1 LPSANESHAA
11 SAAAATES
19 PSRDEPTVLLRKL
32 GSAGVPTY
40 LERVLTQGGEHQFVV
55 VERLARGHMTEEET
69 SDCLRD
75 ARMAAGL
82 EHPNVVRTRAIKVRP
97 DEISVV
103 SDYVAGERLSELWS
117 PASGSARAVPV
128 EIALRI
134 LVDVATGL
142 GALHKLR
149 SAEGHDRLKFVHGE
163 VTDSN
168 VLVGLDGVS
177 LVLRASRVRRGS
189 ARPKMDT
196 GTIAPEV
203 MSGQAV
209 DQRADVY
216 SLGAMLWQALSSRPL
231 VLNHDIEAMRTS
243 AKEGTVARA
252 VVARGEPWALPLAD
266 VVARALSP
274 APEKRFPTAS
284 SMVTELRKIAGSKLA
299 TTEQVAQ
306 FVEAAA
312 GAKIAARL
320 ADVQASAVIRKAI
333 SIPAST
339 LPTQQEK
346 DGGDSTQPVG
356 TIAKPVETSSESK
369 APIDAVTAVMEK
381 AVEVS
386 PRIEAAPPRAV
397 LPPPSDLPTLVKPRA
412 EPADRPNQS
421 PPVPSKPV
429 SIPRQVKATPER
441 ARVDRPRVVS
451 KASPVVVLPE
461 PTGSPLARLGTR
473 WAIGAWLAIA
483 LITGWF
489 AFQAIRNRQD
499 ITTPAGALQD
509 SPAMLG
515 PASSAVGSETA
526 TGTRGSGSVVPE
538 PGKPAP
544 ATTTPPRAR
553 PVTSSEPRKV
563 PMDVQPRSR
572 EVPAPRPSSSRPADI
587 KPRQK

>member
-11 SAAAATES
+11 SAAAGTES
-19 PSRDEPTVLLRKL
+19 RPRDEPTVLLRKL

-40 LERVLTQGGEHQFVV
+40 LERVLTQDGEHQFVV
-55 VERLARGHMTEEET
+55 VERLSRGHMTEQET
-69 SDCLRD
+69 AECLRD
-75 ARMAAGL
+75 ARMAAEL
-82 EHPNVVRTRAIKVRP
+82 EHPNVVRTRAITVRP
-97 DEISVV
+97 DEINVI

-117 PASGSARAVPV
+117 PASGAARAISV

-149 SAEGHDRLKFVHGE
+149 STEGHERVKFVHGE

-177 LVLRASRVRRGS
+177 LVLRASRVRRGN
-189 ARPKMDT
+189 AAPQMGM

-203 MSGQAV
+203 LSGAAV

-231 VLNHDIEAMRTS
+231 LLNHDIDAMRTS

-284 SMVTELRKIAGSKLA
+284 SMVTELRKIAGPKLA
-299 TTEQVAQ
+299 TAEQVAQ

-333 SIPAST
+333 SIPTPRSPVPAQAPATADEASGAKE
-339 LPTQQEK
+339 PIVAVKAAIEK
-346 DGGDSTQPVG
+346 P
-356 TIAKPVETSSESK
+356 A
-369 APIDAVTAVMEK
+369 
-381 AVEVS
+381 EVS
-386 PRIEAAPPRAV
+386 PRVEAAPPRAV
-397 LPPPSDLPTLVKPRA
+397 LPPPADLPTLVKPRA
-412 EPADRPNQS
+412 EPAERPNPS
-421 PPVPSKPV
+421 PPVPAKPVVPTKPV

-441 ARVDRPRVVS
+441 ARVDRPRAVA
-451 KASPVVVLPE
+451 KASAIALVPE
-461 PTGSPLARLGTR
+461 PAGSPLVRRGTR

-489 AFQAIRNRQD
+489 AFRAVRNRQD
-499 ITTPAGALQD
+499 IATPGEPLQD
-509 SPAMLG
+509 SSAMLA
-515 PASSAVGSETA
+515 PAASPVGNEA
-526 TGTRGSGSVVPE
+526 ANGVRAGSVVADQV
-538 PGKPAP
+538 KPAP
-544 ATTTPPRAR
+544 ATTSPPRAR
-553 PVTSSEPRKV
+553 PATSSEPRKA
-563 PMDVQPRSR
+563 PADVQMRSR
-572 EVPAPRPSSSRPADI
+572 DVGSPRPSSSRPPEM